1 MRKISILA
9 LLLVASASVSAQLTG
24 IDLFNEMNSP
34 GFIQYDGQSSLPWL
48 PGDMGYLSVDEN
60 EDGNIEFFKVN
71 PANEKKS
78 RLFNRRT
85 KSAIINQYNELTDSD
100 VSTYPFKDFDF
111 VMDDEAIYF
120 TVDGIDY
127 VFE

>member
-1 MRKISILA
+1 
-9 LLLVASASVSAQLTG
+9 
-24 IDLFNEMNSP
+24 
-34 GFIQYDGQSSLPWL
+34 
-48 PGDMGYLSVDEN
+48 MGYLSVDEN